1 MWGTHAQIHRQQR
14 EMPTFKCR
22 NVWVVSFRIHLLP
35 YRSVIDCPWK
45 IHVNMNRIEFKWII
59 YPFHSTPLHFDL
71 CFNYLQLIFHC
82 WIRLVLFVLECVRDV
97 DLFPFWLIHSH
108 HPQFTAFH
116 RSSST
121 YCSNCDQ
128 ENAPTEC
135 NPVQL
140 PIIYP
145 AILLVPKRLADL
157 VNPERNK

>member
-82 WIRLVLFVLECVRDV
+82 WIRLVLFVLECACVCV
-97 DLFPFWLIHSH
+97 TWTCFHFDLFTRIIHNL
-108 HPQFTAFH
+108 QLFTAQAQH
-116 RSSST
+116 IVVIVIRKML
-121 YCSNCDQ
+121 
-128 ENAPTEC
+128 
-135 NPVQL
+135 QL
-140 PIIYP
+140 NIILFSYQ
-145 AILLVPKRLADL
+145 
-157 VNPERNK
+157 